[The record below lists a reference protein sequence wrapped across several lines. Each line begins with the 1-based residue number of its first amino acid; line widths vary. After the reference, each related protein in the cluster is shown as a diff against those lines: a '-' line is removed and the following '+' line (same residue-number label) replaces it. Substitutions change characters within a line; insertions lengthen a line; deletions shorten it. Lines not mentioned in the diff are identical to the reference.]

1 MRRHIALRMLAH
13 DRATTAGAVL
23 GVVAIIF
30 LVGQQLAV
38 LNGLFSYMSVLVDH
52 SGADIWITSE
62 GTDNVNSAGDLPTR
76 YVHRLV
82 GLDELEWVEPVVS
95 GAGFLKR
102 KDAQF
107 QPVRLV
113 GVRPPRM
120 VGGPWDYEVGD
131 NSALLDHD
139 AITVDWLDR
148 RELGDP
154 EIGDVLEINGRRCRV
169 AAFTRGARG
178 FSGTL
183 IFTNEQKAREVGG
196 VPDDRCS
203 SILVKLRPGADPG
216 LALSR
221 IRALLPRA
229 SATPTPELSANTRL
243 FYVTQTGI
251 GTSFGFSTLIG
262 VVVGVVIII
271 LTMYATVLNRQRDF
285 AVLRALGA
293 RRRDIRVIVLYQAL
307 FIGLIGILVGF
318 FLLAGFLFGTSGT
331 RLPSFMPLWIP
342 PVHALLTLALCAV
355 GSALAIR
362 RAVKIEPAS
371 AFR

>member
-1 MRRHIALRMLAH
+1 MLAH

-38 LNGLFSYMSVLVDH
+38 LNGLFTYMSVLVDH

-62 GTDNVNSAGDLPTR
+62 GTDNINAAGDLPTR
-76 YVHRLV
+76 YADRLI
-82 GLDELEWVEPVVS
+82 GLEDVEWAEPVVS

-107 QPVRLV
+107 QPVRVV

-120 VGGPWDYEVGD
+120 VGGPWEYEQGD

-148 RELGDP
+148 QELGMP
-154 EIGDVLEINGRRCRV
+154 EIGDVLEINGQRCRV

-183 IFTNEQKAREVGG
+183 VFANEEKARALGG
-196 VPDDRCS
+196 VADDRCS
-203 SILVKLRPGADPG
+203 SILVKLRDGVDQEAA
-216 LALSR
+216 LAR
-221 IRALLPRA
+221 MRVLLPRA
-229 SATPTPELSANTRL
+229 EATPTAELSVNTRL

-251 GTSFGFSTLIG
+251 GSSFGFSTLIG

-307 FIGLIGILVGF
+307 FIGFIGILVGF
-318 FLLAGFLFGTSGT
+318 FLLAGFLFGTSGS

-342 PVHALLTLALCAV
+342 PVHALFTLLLCFI
-355 GSALAIR
+355 GSGLAIR

>member
-38 LNGLFSYMSVLVDH
+38 LNGLFTYMSVLVDN

-62 GTDNVNSAGDLPTR
+62 GTDNINTAGDLPMR
-76 YVHRLV
+76 YLDRLV
-82 GLDELEWVEPVVS
+82 GLEEIDWAAPVINS
-95 GAGFLKR
+95 AGLLKR
-102 KDAQF
+102 RDGQF
-107 QPVRLV
+107 QPVLLI

-120 VGGPWDYEVGD
+120 AGGPWEYEVGD
-131 NSALLDHD
+131 NSVLLDHD
-139 AITVDWLDR
+139 AITIDWLDR

-178 FSGTL
+178 FAGTL
-183 IFTNEQKAREVGG
+183 IFTNEAKAREVGG
-196 VPDDRCS
+196 IGDDRCS
-203 SILVKLRPGADPG
+203 SILVKLRPDADPEPA
-216 LALSR
+216 LAR
-221 IRALLPRA
+221 IRSILPRA
-229 SATPTPELSANTRL
+229 GVTPTAELSANTRL

-251 GTSFGFSTLIG
+251 GSSFGFSTVIG
-262 VVVGVVIII
+262 VLVGVVIII
-271 LTMYATVLNRQRDF
+271 LTMYATVINRQRDF

-293 RRRDIRVIVLYQAL
+293 RRRDIRIIVLYQAL
-307 FIGLIGILVGF
+307 FIGFIGLLVGF

-342 PVHALLTLALCAV
+342 PVHAALTLLLCV
-355 GSALAIR
+355 LGSVLAIR